1 MKHVVGER
9 NRNLTRAGVI
19 VGFAAALADVMPAPA
34 VIFYWLS

>member
-19 VGFAAALADVMPAPA
+19 LGFAAAPADVMPAPA
-34 VIFYWLS
+34 VIFYWLW